1 VVGATNR
8 AHALDAALRRP
19 GRMDRE
25 IVMHP
30 PGTAQS
36 GWRSC
41 RQSSRR
47 SKQPAHQ
54 SLKGCHYTLRYY

>member
-1 VVGATNR
+1 MSLLVAGATNR

-30 PGTAQS
+30 PAGDLADTPHAAATGVATA
-36 GWRSC
+36 
-41 RQSSRR
+41 SR
-47 SKQPAHQ
+47 
-54 SLKGCHYTLRYY
+54 C